1 MSIRIL
7 FYVYSQVIQ
16 KVRNLIV
23 IEQISRNTW
32 TCYMMRLLAKG
43 NPTSLLQRRLERSLF
58 AINILLEVESYA
70 KSHRFDDT

>member
-1 MSIRIL
+1 M
-7 FYVYSQVIQ
+7 
-16 KVRNLIV
+16 

-32 TCYMMRLLAKG
+32 TCYMMHLLAKG
-43 NPTSLLQRRLERSLF
+43 NPTSFLQRRLERSLF